1 MGSLQREMCAGN
13 ISKIQYLTPMTL
25 GTKVTGLLYTFL
37 QDAQKGEGNG
47 GGGDAVWAYLEV
59 YSEFIKYLRRIMLQK
74 FTSFKILTIF
84 VNLSISYVWQGSE
97 YDAAS

>member
-47 GGGDAVWAYLEV
+47 GGGGDAV
-59 YSEFIKYLRRIMLQK
+59 
-74 FTSFKILTIF
+74 
-84 VNLSISYVWQGSE
+84 
-97 YDAAS
+97 